1 MQLKKINS
9 DRPRLADEAYQQ
21 ILSAIRSG
29 TIGDDDRLVQER
41 LAADLQIS
49 RTPIR
54 EALLRLEQDGILDS
68 SPRGGFVIH
77 RITHHEVKEIFQAR
91 AAIEGQAARILAVEN
106 DTQKIALLR
115 DTIAKEENISSKTL
129 ESYIDANR
137 NIHRMFMVQCDNR
150 YMLEMF
156 DKLWNRGMAF
166 YMFAA
171 IENIDLSKSLG
182 NHMELADAIATSD
195 PTIAMDAVIQH
206 IHDGFDLQIEAL
218 SQSRTV

>member
-29 TIGDDDRLVQER
+29 TIGEEDRLVQER
-41 LAADLQIS
+41 LATDLQIS

-54 EALLRLEQDGILDS
+54 EALLRLEQDGILDG

-77 RITHHEVKEIFQAR
+77 RITDHEVKEIYQAR

-106 DTQKIALLR
+106 NAEKIATLR
-115 DTIAKEENISSKTL
+115 DTIEQEENIPSKTL
-129 ESYIDANR
+129 EAYIDANR
-137 NIHRMFMVQCDNR
+137 NIHRMFLMQCENR

-171 IENIDLSKSLG
+171 MEHIDISKSLG
-182 NHMELADAIATSD
+182 NHMELVDAVATTD
-195 PTIAMDAVIQH
+195 PTKAMEAVIQH

-218 SQSRTV
+218 AQAQQR